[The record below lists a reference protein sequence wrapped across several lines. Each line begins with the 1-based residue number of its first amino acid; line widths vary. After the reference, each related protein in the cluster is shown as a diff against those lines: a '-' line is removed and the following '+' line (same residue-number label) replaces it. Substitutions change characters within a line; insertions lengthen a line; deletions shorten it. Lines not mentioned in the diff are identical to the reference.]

1 MWIAWGL
8 FSVYVCVQF
17 RGGPSLH
24 WSSRAERESTVISS
38 LLKTEFSS
46 AHKRIC

>member
-1 MWIAWGL
+1 M
-8 FSVYVCVQF
+8 
-17 RGGPSLH
+17 H
-24 WSSRAERESTVISS
+24 WSSHDEHESTVIGS